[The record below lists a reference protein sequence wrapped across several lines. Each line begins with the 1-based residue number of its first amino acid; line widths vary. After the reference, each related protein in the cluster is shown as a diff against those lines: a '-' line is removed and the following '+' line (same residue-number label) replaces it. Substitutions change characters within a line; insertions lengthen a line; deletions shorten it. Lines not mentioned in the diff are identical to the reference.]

1 MPLRAFFKRRVLRF
15 AFCTLCTVA
24 GLVASGCNKAPVAES
39 EAAQAPNPT
48 ASRPQTL
55 KPAAAPAVPA
65 QPVVAAKPV
74 LDSNPF
80 AANASEKKPRGEEKF
95 TPPTMFGELPKIPEP
110 TKGAAQPAAPEKPAA
125 ATSTDVSSTLLAQ
138 APRGERP
145 NSRPQSGSRSVAAS
159 TSAGSSADWP
169 GFRGPTGMG
178 TSDAKGLPVTWG
190 LDDNIAWKVE
200 LPGPGASSPVVFGDK
215 IYLTCYTGFF
225 VPGEDGGSPE
235 DLKRHLVVLNRA
247 DGSTAWDKAVKAKLP
262 EEERIRDHG
271 FAANTPAVDAER
283 IYVFFGKTGVF
294 AFDHSG
300 QELWQADVG
309 SKTHGWGTSASPVLY
324 KDKVFINASVESES
338 LVALDRKTGE
348 EKWRAG
354 GIREAWNTPLVVT
367 AASGRQE
374 LVIATQGKILAFDP
388 ETGKELWSCKTDIGW
403 YMVPSV
409 VAHDGVVYAL
419 GGRSGVAALA
429 VRAGG
434 DGDVTKSHRLWTSMN
449 GSNVSSPVYLDGH
462 LYWMHESRGV
472 AFCAKAD
479 TGEIIYEKRLDRPG
493 QVYASALLADGRLYY
508 LTRDGMT
515 YVLAAKPEYEELSA
529 NDLRDRT
536 IFNGSPSVDGSR
548 LLIRS
553 DKYLYCI
560 GK

>member
-1 MPLRAFFKRRVLRF
+1 MTLRAYFERRLFRF
-15 AFCTLCTVA
+15 VGVAATLSSLTLA
-24 GLVASGCNKAPVAES
+24 GCGKQPKAEAETTRASAATPTQPTLPKSAVQAKEPVKS
-39 EAAQAPNPT
+39 EEPT
-48 ASRPQTL
+48 AAT
-55 KPAAAPAVPA
+55 AA
-65 QPVVAAKPV
+65 
-74 LDSNPF
+74 
-80 AANASEKKPRGEEKF
+80 
-95 TPPTMFGELPKIPEP
+95 
-110 TKGAAQPAAPEKPAA
+110 
-125 ATSTDVSSTLLAQ
+125 DVSPTELAQ
-138 APRGERP
+138 APRGPRP
-145 NSRPQSGSRSVAAS
+145 QTGSRPTTGSRTS
-159 TSAGSSADWP
+159 TASAGSNDWP

-178 TSDAKGLPVTWG
+178 TSDAKGLPLTWS

-225 VPGEDGGSPE
+225 VPGEEGGSQD
-235 DLKRHLVVLNRA
+235 DLKRHLLVLNKA
-247 DGSTAWDKAVKAKLP
+247 DGSTVMDKAVKAKLP
-262 EEERIRDHG
+262 EEDRIRDHG

-300 QELWQADVG
+300 KEVWQADVG

-324 KDKVFINASVESES
+324 NDLVFINASVESES
-338 LVALDRKTGE
+338 LVALDRKTGQ
-348 EKWRAG
+348 EKWRVG
-354 GIREAWNTPLVVT
+354 GIKESWNTPVVMT
-367 AASGRQE
+367 AASGRKE
-374 LVIATQGKILAFDP
+374 LILAIQGKVMSFDP
-388 ETGKELWSCKTDIGW
+388 ETGKELWTCKTDIGW
-403 YMVPSV
+403 YMVPSI
-409 VAHDGVVYAL
+409 VAHDGVVYCL

-449 GSNVSSPVYLDGH
+449 GSNVSSPVYLDGY
-462 LYWMHESRGV
+462 LYWMHEARGV

-479 TGEIIYEKRLDRPG
+479 TGEIVYEKRLDRAG

-508 LTRDGMT
+508 LTRDGRT
-515 YVLAAKPEYEELSA
+515 FVLAAKPEYEELA
-529 NDLRDRT
+529 VNDLRDRT
-536 IFNGSPSVDGSR
+536 IFNGSLSVDGSR